1 MQITTIR
8 AARLIAGK
16 KQSEAA
22 AKLGVSTQTYRKWEN
37 NPELM
42 TIKKATILAEFLGQP
57 LNLLLFCAKS

>member
-1 MQITTIR
+1 MQINTIR

-42 TIKKATILAEFLGQP
+42 TIQKATILAEFLEQP
-57 LNLLLFCAKS
+57 LDLLFFCAKS